1 MSSIIATFDYIIV
14 GAGPAGCA
22 TAARLAIARP
32 DSTVLLME
40 TGPAK
45 SGVLSDVPV
54 GVAGLVS
61 FQNPRN
67 YSYRTVPQ
75 PGLGGRRGVQPR
87 GRGVGGSSL
96 INAMIYM
103 RGQHQDYDDWSNAG
117 ATGWSWRDV
126 MPYFLR
132 AENNERGASE
142 WHGAGGPLNVA
153 DLVSPTEC
161 TRQFIKAAEQ
171 CGYPLNTDFNGA
183 TQEGVGQYQV
193 FQKEGSRYNA
203 ARAYIGGLDPK
214 NLTVIAASQV
224 ERVVIEQGRATGIRC
239 VDGKMFAARAEVVL
253 SAGAFGT
260 PQLLMMSGIGPADH
274 LRAMGVEVLHDSPEV
289 GGNLQ
294 DHLDF
299 TICRAVNNRE
309 LLGIVPSVLPQ
320 IIRAIKPY
328 KSGTGLLTSNV
339 AEAGGFLKTRK
350 ELDRPDIQ
358 LHLCIGIVDNHNRKM
373 HMTRGLS
380 VHVCNLRPQ
389 SRGVVRLASNDIRK
403 APMID
408 PGYLSHPGDLD
419 TLVAGARIAQNI
431 LAAPAFARYAGK
443 TYYNA
448 DSADE
453 NVLRQNIRD
462 HADTIYH
469 PVGTCRMGS
478 DATAPIDPQLR
489 VRGVSHLRVADAS
502 IMPTLISGNT
512 QAPSA
517 MIGERAADFIV
528 GARAVSSVSA
538 AEAMS

>member
-1 MSSIIATFDYIIV
+1 
-14 GAGPAGCA
+14 
-22 TAARLAIARP
+22 
-32 DSTVLLME
+32 ME

-103 RGQHQDYDDWSNAG
+103 RGQHEDYDDWSNAG

-142 WHGAGGPLNVA
+142 WHGTGGPLNVA

-171 CGYPLNTDFNGA
+171 CGHPLNTDFNGA

-339 AEAGGFLKTRK
+339 AEAGGFLKTRR

>member
-1 MSSIIATFDYIIV
+1 MSSVTATFDYIIV

-22 TAARLAIARP
+22 TAARLAKARP
-32 DSTVLLME
+32 EDTVLLLE
-40 TGPAK
+40 TGPGK
-45 SGVLSDVPV
+45 SGVLSDVPL

-67 YSYRTVPQ
+67 YSYRTTPQ

-103 RGQHQDYDDWSNAG
+103 RGQHEDYDDWANAG
-117 ATGWSWRDV
+117 ATGWSWREV
-126 MPYFLR
+126 FPYFLR
-132 AENNERGASE
+132 AENNERGASD
-142 WHGAGGPLNVA
+142 WHAGGGPLNVA
-153 DLVSPTEC
+153 DLASPSEC
-161 TRQFIKAAEQ
+161 SRHFIEAARQ
-171 CGYPLNTDFNGA
+171 CGHPLNADFNGP
-183 TQEGVGQYQV
+183 TQEGIGQYQV
-193 FQKEGSRYNA
+193 FQKNGSRYNA
-203 ARAYIGGLDPK
+203 ARAYIDGLCSE
-214 NLTVIAASQV
+214 NLTVMAGLQV
-224 ERVVIEQGRATGIRC
+224 ERVLIERQRATGIRC
-239 VDGKMFAARAEVVL
+239 VDGRVFAARAEVVL

-260 PQLLMMSGIGPADH
+260 PQLLLLSGIGPAAH
-274 LRAMGVEVLHDSPEV
+274 LRSLGIEVLHDSPEV

-299 TICRAVNNRE
+299 TICRASSDRGLV
-309 LLGIVPSVLPQ
+309 GMVPSLVPQ
-320 IIRAIKPY
+320 IVRAIKPY
-328 KSGTGLLTSNV
+328 KKGTGLLTSNV
-339 AEAGGFLKTRK
+339 AEAGGFLKTRP

-358 LHLCIGIVDNHNRKM
+358 LHLCIGIVDNHNRRM

-380 VHVCNLRPQ
+380 LHVCNLRPD
-389 SRGVVRLASNDIRK
+389 SRGTVQLAANTIRK
-403 APMID
+403 PPVID

-419 TLVAGARIAQNI
+419 RLVDGVRIAQKI
-431 LAAPAFARYAGK
+431 LAAPAFERYAGK

-453 NVLRQNIRD
+453 KVLRESIRQ

-478 DATAPIDPQLR
+478 DTRAPVDPQLR

-502 IMPTLISGNT
+502 IMPTLVSGNT

-517 MIGERAADFIV
+517 MIGERAADFLV
-528 GARAVSSVSA
+528 A
-538 AEAMS
+538 

>member
-1 MSSIIATFDYIIV
+1 MPSITAMFDYVIV

-22 TAARLAIARP
+22 TATRLAKASP
-32 DSTVLLME
+32 DSTVLLLE

-54 GVAGLVS
+54 GVAGLVP
-61 FQNPRN
+61 FQNARN
-67 YSYRTVPQ
+67 YSYLTVPQ
-75 PGLGGRRGVQPR
+75 PGLGGRRSVQPR

-103 RGQHQDYDDWSNAG
+103 RGQHEDYDDWSNAG
-117 ATGWSWRDV
+117 TTGWSWREV

-142 WHGAGGPLNVA
+142 WHATGGPLNVA
-153 DLVSPTEC
+153 DLVSPTDC
-161 TRQFIKAAEQ
+161 AKNFIKAAQQ
-171 CGYPLNTDFNGA
+171 CGHPLNADFNGA

-193 FQKEGSRYNA
+193 FQKDGSRYNA
-203 ARAYIGGLDPK
+203 ARAYIGGLAPK
-214 NLTVIAASQV
+214 NLTVMATTQV
-224 ERVVIEQGRATGIRC
+224 ARVLIEQGRATGIRC
-239 VDGKMFAARAEVVL
+239 VDGKVFAARAEVVL
-253 SAGAFGT
+253 SGGAFGT

-274 LRAMGVEVLHDSPEV
+274 LRSLGIDVLHDSPQV

-299 TICRAVNNRE
+299 TICRATNDSE
-309 LLGIVPSVLPQ
+309 LLGIVPSAFPQ
-320 IIRAIKPY
+320 ILRAIKPY
-328 KSGTGLLTSNV
+328 KQGTGMLTSNV

-350 ELDRPDIQ
+350 ELDRPDVQ
-358 LHLCIGIVDNHNRKM
+358 LHLCIGIVDNHNRKV
-373 HMTRGLS
+373 HLTRGLS
-380 VHVCNLRPQ
+380 LHVCNLRPQ

-443 TYYNA
+443 TYYHA

-453 NVLRQNIRD
+453 NVLRQTIRD

-469 PVGTCRMGS
+469 PVGTCRMAS
-478 DATAPIDPQLR
+478 DATAPVDPQLR

-517 MIGERAADFIV
+517 MIGERAADFMLD
-528 GARAVSSVSA
+528 ARAVPVSA
-538 AEAMS
+538 LAKALS

>member
-1 MSSIIATFDYIIV
+1 MSSITASFDYIIV

-22 TAARLAIARP
+22 TAARLASARP
-32 DSTVLLME
+32 DSTVLLLE

-45 SGVLSDVPV
+45 AGVLSDVPL
-54 GVAGLVS
+54 GVAGLVP
-61 FQNPRN
+61 FQNARN
-67 YSYRTVPQ
+67 YSYLTAPQ

-103 RGQHQDYDDWSNAG
+103 RGQHDDYDDWANAG
-117 ATGWSWRDV
+117 ATGWSWSEV

-132 AENNERGASE
+132 AENNERGASQ
-142 WHGAGGPLNVA
+142 WHATGGPLHVA
-153 DLVSPTEC
+153 DLVSPTQC
-161 TRQFIKAAEQ
+161 TKNFLQAAQQ
-171 CGYPLNTDFNGA
+171 CGHPLNEDFNGA

-193 FQKEGSRYNA
+193 FQKDGSRYNA
-203 ARAYIGGLDPK
+203 ARAYIGALAPK
-214 NLTVIAASQV
+214 NLTVLATTQV
-224 ERVVIEQGRATGIRC
+224 ARVLIEQGRAIGVRC
-239 VDGKMFAARAEVVL
+239 VDGKIYAARAEVVL
-253 SAGAFGT
+253 SGGAFGT

-274 LRAMGVEVLHDSPEV
+274 LRSMGIEVLHHSPEV

-299 TICRAVNNRE
+299 TICRATNDRE

-320 IIRAIKPY
+320 ILRAIKPY
-328 KSGTGLLTSNV
+328 RKGTGMLTSNV
-339 AEAGGFLKTRK
+339 AEAGGFLKTRP

-358 LHLCIGIVDNHNRKM
+358 LHLCIGIVDKHNRKT
-373 HMTRGLS
+373 HLTRGLS
-380 VHVCNLRPQ
+380 LHVCNLRPQ
-389 SRGVVRLASNDIRK
+389 SRGVVRLASNDIRR

-408 PGYLSHPGDLD
+408 PGYLSHPGDMD
-419 TLVAGARIAQNI
+419 TLVAGTRIAQRI

-448 DSADE
+448 DSADDD
-453 NVLRQNIRD
+453 VLRQSIRD

-478 DATAPIDPQLR
+478 DAQAPVDAQLR

-517 MIGERAADFIV
+517 MIGERAADFML
-528 GARAVSSVSA
+528 GARAVSTQA
-538 AEAMS
+538 LAEAMS

>member
-1 MSSIIATFDYIIV
+1 MPSITAMFDYVIV

-22 TAARLAIARP
+22 TATRLAKASP
-32 DSTVLLME
+32 DSTVLLLE

-54 GVAGLVS
+54 GVAGLVP
-61 FQNPRN
+61 FQNARN
-67 YSYRTVPQ
+67 YSYLTVPQ
-75 PGLGGRRGVQPR
+75 PGLGGRRSVQPR

-103 RGQHQDYDDWSNAG
+103 RGQHEDYDDWSNAG
-117 ATGWSWRDV
+117 ATGWSWREV

-142 WHGAGGPLNVA
+142 WHATGGPLNVA
-153 DLVSPTEC
+153 DLVSPTDC
-161 TRQFIKAAEQ
+161 AKNFIKAAQQ
-171 CGYPLNTDFNGA
+171 CGHPLNADFNGA

-193 FQKEGSRYNA
+193 FQKDGSRYNA
-203 ARAYIGGLDPK
+203 ARAYIGGLAPK
-214 NLTVIAASQV
+214 NLTVMATTQV
-224 ERVVIEQGRATGIRC
+224 ARVLIEQGRATGIRC
-239 VDGKMFAARAEVVL
+239 VDGKVFAARAEVVL
-253 SAGAFGT
+253 SGGAFGT

-274 LRAMGVEVLHDSPEV
+274 LRSLGIDVLHDSPQV

-299 TICRAVNNRE
+299 TICRATNDSE
-309 LLGIVPSVLPQ
+309 LLGIVPSAFPQ
-320 IIRAIKPY
+320 ILRAIKPY
-328 KSGTGLLTSNV
+328 KQGTGMLTSNV

-350 ELDRPDIQ
+350 ELDRPDVQ
-358 LHLCIGIVDNHNRKM
+358 LHLCIGIVDNHNRKV
-373 HMTRGLS
+373 HLTRGLS
-380 VHVCNLRPQ
+380 LHVCNLRPQ

-443 TYYNA
+443 TYYHA

-453 NVLRQNIRD
+453 NVLRQTIRD

-478 DATAPIDPQLR
+478 DATAPVDPQLR

-517 MIGERAADFIV
+517 MIGERAADFMLD
-528 GARAVSSVSA
+528 ARAVPVSA
-538 AEAMS
+538 LAKALS